1 MHTARLQYDR
11 IIITGASSGFGEAF
25 AGTLAPHT
33 EELVLIAR
41 NEAAL
46 RQLAAALEKRHPG
59 LHASVLPCDLADETS
74 LNTLISRLDS
84 LPPGRTLLINNAGAG
99 DYGDF
104 ADGRWEKIRSL
115 LRLNVESLTRLCHA
129 LIPVMKRNGGDII
142 NLSSLGALLPI
153 PDFAVYAATKAYVS
167 SLSEALRLELREHG
181 IRVMAVCPGPGR
193 NAFDTSVETVVKD
206 SLRALARGRA
216 RVFPGMKIR
225 LAAMLLAAAP
235 LGLIRL
241 FMGRRPR
248 KVLPASNDSP
258 SSAS

>member
-1 MHTARLQYDR
+1 MYTARLQYDR

-33 EELVLIAR
+33 AELVLIAR

-181 IRVMAVCPGPGR
+181 IR
-193 NAFDTSVETVVKD
+193 
-206 SLRALARGRA
+206 ALARGRA

>member
-1 MHTARLQYDR
+1 M
-11 IIITGASSGFGEAF
+11 
-25 AGTLAPHT
+25 
-33 EELVLIAR
+33 LV
-41 NEAAL
+41 
-46 RQLAAALEKRHPG
+46 
-59 LHASVLPCDLADETS
+59 
-74 LNTLISRLDS
+74 
-84 LPPGRTLLINNAGAG
+84 
-99 DYGDF
+99 
-104 ADGRWEKIRSL
+104 
-115 LRLNVESLTRLCHA
+115 
-129 LIPVMKRNGGDII
+129 
-142 NLSSLGALLPI
+142 
-153 PDFAVYAATKAYVS
+153 
-167 SLSEALRLELREHG
+167 
-181 IRVMAVCPGPGR
+181 VCPGPVSTGFGKAARRPGFTGNMMPGR